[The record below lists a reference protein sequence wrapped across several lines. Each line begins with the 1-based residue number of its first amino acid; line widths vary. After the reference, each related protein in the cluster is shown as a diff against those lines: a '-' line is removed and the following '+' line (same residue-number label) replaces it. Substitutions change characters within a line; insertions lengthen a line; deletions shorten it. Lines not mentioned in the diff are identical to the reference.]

1 MSKQKKDIVQQLNKK
16 IEKTKGKI
24 EKKNKKLEIR
34 EAKIN
39 EKSKKS
45 KILKNIVGYIE
56 AIIYITCIIAVIF
69 ANLYGSI
76 YIQMIPMLFVLGIVG
91 KIAYNRP
98 VSTTIFGMVVAVCAL
113 YITGVTG
120 IYQNLL
126 LSFCMAIYIALG
138 EICAYIFEK
147 LIKYIKNKK
156 DRFGKK
162 TVFSFCFL
170 VITLTVT
177 LSIHNYTNSN
187 IFEYR
192 NVKKRLENYFVE
204 NYKDKNFKIT
214 SVKYNFLGEKTFNFD
229 VREIPD
235 TRIYNFVVSK
245 SEKFEIEDGYLK
257 YEKANKEKNANA
269 KLIKYLKDNN
279 LNEKYK
285 DMKLQM
291 KLNEID
297 NFEFEIIKDVETIN
311 EDNVLEFSKKVALV
325 INDLKNFE
333 YFKQLE
339 QIVISLKNTK
349 NTNETLTSYLYIERY
364 LNNDN
369 LNIEKDYIYIQKSL
383 NEEYI
388 N

>member
-1 MSKQKKDIVQQLNKK
+1 MSKQKKDIVQKLNKK
-16 IEKTKGKI
+16 IEKTKVKI
-24 EKKNKKLEIR
+24 EKKNKKQKIK
-34 EAKIN
+34 EAKLN
-39 EKSKKS
+39 EKSRKNKV
-45 KILKNIVGYIE
+45 LKNIVGYIE

-76 YIQMIPMLFVLGIVG
+76 YIQMIPMLFILGIVG
-91 KIAYNRP
+91 KIIYNRP
-98 VSTTIFGMVVAVCAL
+98 VSTTVFGMIVAICAL
-113 YITGVTG
+113 YTTGVTS

-147 LIKYIKNKK
+147 LCKYIKNKE
-156 DRFGKK
+156 DRFSKK

-170 VITLTVT
+170 VITLIAT
-177 LSIHNYTNSN
+177 LSIYNYTNSN

-192 NVKKRLENYFVE
+192 NAKQRLENYFAQ

-214 SVKYNFLGEKTFNFD
+214 NVKYNFLGEKTFNFD
-229 VREIPD
+229 VREQTD

-257 YEKANKEKNANA
+257 YERANKEKNANA

-279 LNEKYK
+279 FNEKHK
-285 DMKLQM
+285 DVKLQI

-297 NFEFEIIKDVETIN
+297 NFEFEIIKEVDVIN
-311 EDNVLEFSKKVALV
+311 EDSVLDFSKKVASV

-339 QIVISLKNTK
+339 QVVISLKNTK
-349 NTNETLTSYLYIERY
+349 DTNETLTSYLYIERY

-369 LNIEKDYIYIQKSL
+369 INIEKDYMYIQKSL
-383 NEEYI
+383 IVEYI